1 MMTNDLINGL
11 FELLAALF
19 VLNHCRVLLRDRAV
33 AGVSILST
41 LFFTLWG
48 CWNLHYYP
56 ALDQWLSF
64 YGGLCIVIANTYYIA
79 LLVRFRALSKLG

>member
-1 MMTNDLINGL
+1 MMLNDVINGA

-41 LFFTLWG
+41 VFFTLWG

-56 ALDQWLSF
+56 ALNQWFSF
-64 YGGLCIVIANTYYIA
+64 IGGLGIVVANAFYIA
-79 LLVRFRALSKLG
+79 LLVRFRRCV